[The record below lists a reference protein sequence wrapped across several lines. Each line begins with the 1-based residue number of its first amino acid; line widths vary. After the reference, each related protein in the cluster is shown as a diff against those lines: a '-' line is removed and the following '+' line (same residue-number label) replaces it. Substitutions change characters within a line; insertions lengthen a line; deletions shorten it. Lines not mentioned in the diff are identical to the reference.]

1 MPRVRLSSLLL
12 ALILVW
18 ASACPPPGEELDTG
32 MPDTPSGVTSFCPET
47 ITLGDCDTGVVAAP
61 EPDVCL
67 QNDVAGCILES
78 EGSEQTVVCLE
89 STLSGRIGATEMSAL
104 VRCAQVAKTPL
115 GCAPDCKAPN
125 NNKILLGGKGYATK
139 ADCEKDRDAAFSA
152 AANLQNAAC
161 KQKFF
166 CSDPN
171 CPNLR
176 LFEPQLTGGLC
187 ACTKDP
193 AGPNPAKPWRFG
205 CDLTGKFQCCC
216 QRDI

>member
-12 ALILVW
+12 ALVLVW
-18 ASACPPPGEELDTG
+18 ASACPPPGEEPDTG
-32 MPDTPSGVTSFCPET
+32 MPDT
-47 ITLGDCDTGVVAAP
+47 
-61 EPDVCL
+61 
-67 QNDVAGCILES
+67 
-78 EGSEQTVVCLE
+78 
-89 STLSGRIGATEMSAL
+89 R
-104 VRCAQVAKTPL
+104 VAKTPL
-115 GCAPDCKAPN
+115 ACAPDCKVPN

-139 ADCEKDRDAAFSA
+139 ADCEKDRDEAFSA
-152 AANLQNAAC
+152 AANLQDAAC

-176 LFEPQLTGGLC
+176 LFEPRLTGGLC

-193 AGPNPAKPWRFG
+193 VGSDPAKPWRFG